1 VINGPVIPKRPFTP
15 FLGRLG
21 PGAWEVGLRYSKL
34 TFGSKDPVDF
44 FDGNIGNG
52 ITGGGSTAE
61 NGAQSLTAGV
71 NWYANSRT
79 RLMFN
84 WSQYWY
90 DTQLGTPFGCNQAA
104 CGAGNLKGRGNSNH
118 EIQTPLQLWF

>member
-1 VINGPVIPKRPFTP
+1 
-15 FLGRLG
+15 
-21 PGAWEVGLRYSKL
+21 
-34 TFGSKDPVDF
+34 VDF

-90 DTQLGTPFGCNQAA
+90 ETRLGTPFGCNQAA
-104 CGAGNLKGRGNSNH
+104 CGAGNLKAGCRERSPGSLGGRMCRGRSV
-118 EIQTPLQLWF
+118 EPVDRSSDSGRALVSGLSAGQ